1 MHLSIDDKMIKS
13 TRDKVNG
20 GKTPYIVSAFLS
32 DIDLS
37 IGQLKVDD
45 KSNEIATIPELIK
58 LIDIKDKVITIDA
71 IGTKKDICNL
81 VTSKEKKEHFVLK
94 AKDKPKNLKDD
105 IKTYFDLGLKDDSLD
120 IVIGET
126 NWEKDQGILEKR
138 KYFNIKRPKSL

>member
-20 GKTPYIVSAFLS
+20 GNTPYIVSAFLS

-45 KSNEIATIPELIK
+45 KSNETATIPELIK

-94 AKDKPKNLKDD
+94 AKDNPKNLKDD

>member
-20 GKTPYIVSAFLS
+20 GNTPYIVSAFLS

-71 IGTKKDICNL
+71 ICPKKDICNL

-94 AKDKPKNLKDD
+94 AKDNPKNLKDD

>member
-20 GKTPYIVSAFLS
+20 GNTPYIVSAFLS

-81 VTSKEKKEHFVLK
+81 VTSKEKKRTFC
-94 AKDKPKNLKDD
+94 
-105 IKTYFDLGLKDDSLD
+105 F
-120 IVIGET
+120 
-126 NWEKDQGILEKR
+126 
-138 KYFNIKRPKSL
+138 KS